1 MVNSIALLS
10 TAQSPYSFHERGDV
24 AMMLFNK
31 EIAKVNYCRSERHFD
46 AQSHQSNNMHRK
58 KQNTGSATATFIRKE
73 NVMNPACLKTC
84 SDPSNMADSSH
95 GLTDGL
101 DSHEGIGKVDVSEDG
116 QTLLMSKI
124 PFHEGSRRM
133 WNLVAS
139 LRGDANWPKGSR
151 LASDHKISS
160 PLKANL
166 GNSSKQFIENPPP
179 TSDKTMIA
187 QRLPKEYLPTRRIDM
202 PSEEARPSRRVRSRA
217 IAIKRPSTNEQL
229 DEIRQSTVA
238 AEYDWATWR
247 MYNRIID
254 HRQRYP
260 LNYHPN
266 DSMSREDQS
275 STSAAGHGTKES
287 TFPQEFENLPVS
299 SEPTYPEYGEVFEL
313 DL

>member
-1 MVNSIALLS
+1 
-10 TAQSPYSFHERGDV
+10 
-24 AMMLFNK
+24 MMLFNK
-31 EIAKVNYCRSERHFD
+31 EIAKVNYFRSDRHLD
-46 AQSHQSNNMHRK
+46 TRSHQSDRIHRK
-58 KQNTGSATATFIRKE
+58 KQNSSPATFVRKAD
-73 NVMNPACLKTC
+73 MNKQGCLKIRT
-84 SDPSNMADSSH
+84 DPSNMVDSPH
-95 GLTDGL
+95 GRVDGL

-124 PFHEGSRRM
+124 PLHDGSRGM

-139 LRGDANWPKGSR
+139 LRGDANWPNGSR
-151 LASDHKISS
+151 LVADHKISS
-160 PLKANL
+160 PHKANL
-166 GNSSKQFIENPPP
+166 RDDSNHFIENPPT

-217 IAIKRPSTNEQL
+217 IAIKRPSSDEQL

-254 HRQRYP
+254 HRQKYP

-266 DSMSREDQS
+266 DSMTREDHS
-275 STSAAGHGTKES
+275 STSGSGHGTTES
-287 TFPQEFENLPVS
+287 AFPPQEFENLPVS

>member
-10 TAQSPYSFHERGDV
+10 TAQSPYAFHERGEV

-31 EIAKVNYCRSERHFD
+31 EIAKVNYFRGDRHFD
-46 AQSHQSNNMHRK
+46 TQPHQSERIHRK
-58 KQNTGSATATFIRKE
+58 KQNSSPATFIRKGDI
-73 NVMNPACLKTC
+73 NSLGCLKTRP
-84 SDPSNMADSSH
+84 DTSNMVDSPHGPADGS
-95 GLTDGL
+95 
-101 DSHEGIGKVDVSEDG
+101 DSHEGIEKVDVSEDG

-124 PFHEGSRRM
+124 PFEDGSRGM

-139 LRGDANWPKGSR
+139 LRGDANWPNGSR
-151 LASDHKISS
+151 LVPDHKISS
-160 PLKANL
+160 PHKANL
-166 GNSSKQFIENPPP
+166 RNSSKQFIENPLP
-179 TSDKTMIA
+179 TSNETMIA

-217 IAIKRPSTNEQL
+217 IAIKRPSCNEQL
-229 DEIRQSTVA
+229 DEIRQSTLA

-254 HRQRYP
+254 HRQKYP

-266 DSMSREDQS
+266 DSMKSQDHS
-275 STSAAGHGTKES
+275 SSSVEGHGTTES
-287 TFPQEFENLPVS
+287 TFPPQEFENLPLS